1 MGEAGLEVG
10 EARGEVHV
18 GGEGGEEVLVGGLE
32 GGVDGGGG
40 VCEAVEEGGIGE
52 DVGEVLDAVC
62 FKERLVGCLWCRW
75 HGEGT
80 HDLS

>member
-1 MGEAGLEVG
+1 
-10 EARGEVHV
+10 
-18 GGEGGEEVLVGGLE
+18 
-32 GGVDGGGG
+32 
-40 VCEAVEEGGIGE
+40 
-52 DVGEVLDAVC
+52 LDAVC